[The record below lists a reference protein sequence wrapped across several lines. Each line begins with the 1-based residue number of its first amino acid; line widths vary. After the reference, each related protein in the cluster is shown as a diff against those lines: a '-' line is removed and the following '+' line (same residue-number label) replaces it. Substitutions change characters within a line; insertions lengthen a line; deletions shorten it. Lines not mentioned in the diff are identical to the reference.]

1 MIAVVWLAS
10 LFWSAPVLAVSS
22 LKAMK
27 GRGHKCREEWPSKS
41 SEQVFNLFL
50 DAMLLLIPVLIMSLA
65 YSLIMSKLWK
75 GLRREIQHNT
85 SFQQQMIQ
93 RSNSSPTINGEL
105 NKSTNTQ
112 SKSEPTNIGLMRP
125 NNRLLPPSQTKA
137 SPPRGKNT
145 KSCTAKKTDTVKMW
159 FKKSIVQVRLP
170 SSIKKG
176 YTCKGAAKTTL
187 VPRCELTTPSSE
199 HCSYNGT
206 CPSDEASFATSS
218 VDETTYH
225 FTRHAIRSNYMD
237 KSIEAK
243 RKVIRMLFVVVAEFF
258 ICWAPLH
265 ILNTWYLFYPED
277 VYLYVG
283 STGISLVQLLAY
295 ISSCCNPITYC
306 FMNRKFRQA
315 FLAVFNWYR

>member
-1 MIAVVWLAS
+1 
-10 LFWSAPVLAVSS
+10 
-22 LKAMK
+22 
-27 GRGHKCREEWPSKS
+27 
-41 SEQVFNLFL
+41 
-50 DAMLLLIPVLIMSLA
+50 
-65 YSLIMSKLWK
+65 
-75 GLRREIQHNT
+75 
-85 SFQQQMIQ
+85 
-93 RSNSSPTINGEL
+93 
-105 NKSTNTQ
+105 
-112 SKSEPTNIGLMRP
+112 MRP

-243 RKVIRMLFVVVAEFF
+243 RKVNFGSKWNVQKSKCGYFCRSFGCYLSLLLNFSYAGHHCIFLTRGICFTLKMFTYTLDLQEFLWCSCWHTLVLVAIRLLTASWIESFDKHSWQFSTGTGK
-258 ICWAPLH
+258 IDPNL
-265 ILNTWYLFYPED
+265 
-277 VYLYVG
+277 LYVLFCKHHIKV
-283 STGISLVQLLAY
+283 S
-295 ISSCCNPITYC
+295 
-306 FMNRKFRQA
+306 
-315 FLAVFNWYR
+315 FL